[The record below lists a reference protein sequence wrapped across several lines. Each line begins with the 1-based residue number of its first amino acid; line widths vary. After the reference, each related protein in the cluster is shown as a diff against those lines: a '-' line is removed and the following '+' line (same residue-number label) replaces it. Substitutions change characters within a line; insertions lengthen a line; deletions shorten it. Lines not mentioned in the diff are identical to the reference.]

1 MSAQSPLSPRAA
13 LECSRGPRG
22 SGAGVPALRHSPGA
36 RPWFRPPPQHP
47 SFERDTPSQPGMR
60 LGKTL
65 QDKPDSLQRTTKRC
79 PQLGPARPEPK
90 LPPKP
95 QTARRAPSSDGAS
108 PGTAGGPRP
117 GHSWHRARAVARAPS
132 PARRRYLV
140 GAVQRA
146 DEEGDLLHHSQVLLQ
161 VLKLLE
167 EARRPEVHL
176 IWAERDPVGGE
187 GTNRNPSRRSRQRR
201 GAAGPP
207 GGLSGWESAGQ
218 CRRPG
223 GILGPGGSHEPQ
235 DNQAGTP
242 QVRNQRSR
250 ACAPQKKLLQRART
264 PPPER
269 GPAQAR
275 RESPWAQQS
284 QRENKHI
291 F

>member
-1 MSAQSPLSPRAA
+1 MQSGPAR
-13 LECSRGPRG
+13 ERSRGPRTWPLPG
-22 SGAGVPALRHSPGA
+22 RPALVPTA
-36 RPWFRPPPQHP
+36 LQHP
-47 SFERDTPSQPGMR
+47 SFQRDTPSQPGMR
-60 LGKTL
+60 LGKAL
-65 QDKPDSLQRTTKRC
+65 QDKPDSLQSTTKRC
-79 PQLGPARPEPK
+79 PQLGPAQPEPK
-90 LPPKP
+90 LPPEP
-95 QTARRAPSSDGAS
+95 ETARRAPSSDGTS

-117 GHSWHRARAVARAPS
+117 GQSWHRARAVARAPG
-132 PARRRYLV
+132 PGRRWYLV

-146 DEEGDLLHHSQVLLQ
+146 DEEGDLLHHGQVLLQ

-235 DNQAGTP
+235 DNRAGAP
-242 QVRNQRSR
+242 QVRSQRSR

-275 RESPWAQQS
+275 RESPWGQQS
-284 QRENKHI
+284 RK
-291 F
+291 